1 MKKYY
6 IIILLSLSIDICN
19 AQSKEPFQIKK
30 FFEVDIK
37 NIKVNTSGGGIN
49 VRGNSQSNTEVRVY
63 LKMNNWKGEASKE
76 DLEKELEKYILEIKY
91 ENASIVCLA
100 KPKDLSGKNNKLS
113 ISFEVD
119 CPINVDVNLATSG
132 GGIHLQNLEG
142 NLEFKTSGGG
152 ITVSDLKGKING
164 KTSGGGIKLTDC
176 DGMISMK
183 TSGGGI
189 KANNAIGNIYL
200 ATSGGAI
207 DLEQLNG
214 TIKAHTSGGSI
225 NSSHIKG
232 SLEVSTSGG
241 SIHLN
246 NISGN
251 LIAKTSGGGINA
263 DIVKLGEVLTLS
275 TSAGNIHANL
285 PFSEGM
291 NLEIRGNKIKSDK
304 LSKVS
309 KNLNSGLVNGKV
321 NGGGADVKITASAG
335 IVYID

>member
-6 IIILLSLSIDICN
+6 IIVLLGLSIGIAK
-19 AQSKEPFQIKK
+19 AQTKEPFQIKK

-37 NIKVNTSGGGIN
+37 NVRVSTSGGGII
-49 VRGNSQSNTEVRVY
+49 VAGKSQGNTEVRVY
-63 LKMNNWKGEASKE
+63 LKMNNWKGDASKE
-76 DLEKELEKYILEIKY
+76 ELEKELEKYILEVKY

-142 NLEFKTSGGG
+142 NLDFKTSGGG

-164 KTSGGGIKLTDC
+164 KTSGGGIKLADC
-176 DGMISMK
+176 DGMLTMK
-183 TSGGGI
+183 TSGGSI
-189 KANNAIGNIYL
+189 KANNAKGNIYL
-200 ATSGGAI
+200 VTSGGAI
-207 DLEQLNG
+207 DLDQLNG
-214 TIKAHTSGGSI
+214 TIKVHTSGGSI

-232 SLEVSTSGG
+232 SLEASTSGG
-241 SIHLN
+241 SIHLDD
-246 NISGN
+246 ISGN
-251 LIAKTSGGGINA
+251 LTAKTSGGGINA
-263 DIVKLGEVLTLS
+263 GIVKLGEVLTLS

-291 NLEIRGNKIKSDK
+291 DLEIRGNKIKSDK

-309 KNLNSGLVNGKV
+309 KNLNTGLVKGQV
-321 NGGGADVKITASAG
+321 NGGGTDVKITASAG